1 MKEKAPLNVQIGK
14 RIRQIRKDR
23 KLTQEEL
30 SFKLAIDVQT
40 MSNIERGVTGIK
52 TITLYRLC
60 RELSLSSDAIVF
72 GERSRNE
79 TGDLAGR
86 LRGLTQEQFHAVQ
99 ELAGRAIDTFG
110 MLRR

>member
-1 MKEKAPLNVQIGK
+1 MVKAEVRENMKEKAPLNVQIGK

-52 TITLYRLC
+52 TITLIAFAENSPSPATPLF
-60 RELSLSSDAIVF
+60 S
-72 GERSRNE
+72 GNE
-79 TGDLAGR
+79 AGMR
-86 LRGLTQEQFHAVQ
+86 PATWPGGC
-99 ELAGRAIDTFG
+99 AG
-110 MLRR
+110 